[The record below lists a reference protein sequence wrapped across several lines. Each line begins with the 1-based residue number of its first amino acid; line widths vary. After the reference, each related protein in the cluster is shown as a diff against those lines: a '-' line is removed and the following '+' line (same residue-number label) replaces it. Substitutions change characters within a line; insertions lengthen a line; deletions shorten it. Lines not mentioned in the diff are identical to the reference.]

1 MVTSIEDRT
10 AFHREV
16 TAASDKKA
24 IACVL
29 FHAQWAG
36 GAGKFGPE
44 DLERLSSETDRIH
57 CLAVDVGSEEGEDLA
72 LSLGVSSQP
81 PVIRLY
87 HSTSEEHL
95 AEYVGAACK
104 GAAVASKATEVQA
117 QLQAKAEAASAAMD
131 VEGQGI
137 RDGVRTAYAAT
148 AVGGKHVLPGDA
160 GDAKKRRELLGYSE
174 EDVTGTAD
182 LGLGCGNPL
191 VTAKLQPG
199 ETVLDLGSGA
209 GMDVFIAARQVGEK
223 GHVVGV
229 DMTPEMVQK
238 ARGNARKEKVSN
250 VSFRLGE
257 IEHLPCGDSVID
269 CLISNCVINL
279 SPDKPQV
286 YREMTRVLKPG
297 GRISISD
304 VLRTSDIPQELQTAQ
319 AYNC

>member
-1 MVTSIEDRT
+1 MVTVIADEQ
-10 AFHREV
+10 AFRREV
-16 TAASDKKA
+16 AAASEKKA

-29 FHAQWAG
+29 FHAEWA
-36 GAGKFGPE
+36 GAGKFGKE
-44 DLERLSSETDRIH
+44 DLERLSSETDKIH
-57 CLAVDVGSEEGEDLA
+57 CLAVDAGSEAGEELA
-72 LSLGVSSQP
+72 FTLGVSAQP

-87 HSTSEEHL
+87 HSTSKEAL

-104 GAAVASKATEVQA
+104 SAGLAAKAIEMQA
-117 QLQAKAEAASAAMD
+117 QLQAKADAEAAKMD

-137 RDGVRTAYAAT
+137 RDTVRTAYAAT
-148 AVGGKHVLPGDA
+148 AVGGKHVLPGEA
-160 GDAKKRRELLGYSE
+160 GDVKKRRELLGYSE
-174 EDVTGTAD
+174 QDVTGSAD

-191 VTAKLQPG
+191 GTAKLQPG
-199 ETVLDLGSGA
+199 EIVLDLGSGA
-209 GMDVFIAARQVGEK
+209 GMDVFIAAREVGEK

-238 ARGNARKEKVSN
+238 ARANARKDKVTN

-319 AYNC
+319 SYNC